1 MLPPLAWTHFHHRGD
16 ADGNPIAEA
25 VPIYGCVQD
34 AIEGLKSIIK
44 HHDERLAHA
53 HSNRRF
59 QMGQSI
65 FGDQIPNWGR
75 THLFYRGHESIK
87 YDVLPTL
94 LRLNRDRE
102 STLTDICQRQQSL
115 NAVLHRLDEL
125 SGTKSDFAF
134 LKDLSSAQREA
145 LARHYG
151 CPSSML
157 DVSTSID
164 VAAHFATRSAKRQAP
179 EKDLG
184 ILFAFN
190 LLDIL
195 NLSGMTQSG
204 PTDNGVG
211 YRFTPIGRVSR
222 QMLVFES
229 PQRAHWENYDIY
241 FSRERT
247 FTLSF
252 EFVYVPGIHRI
263 DVQQAA
269 FFSANYAIGQEP
281 ENQQDSDPLAV
292 VAAWEIIQAFSY
304 KACFV
309 QSGQAYTS
317 FLPDSNG
324 DCIYPA
330 DHVTNQMD
338 SIINEKLN
346 RVRTVIADRPY
357 HTT

>member
-34 AIEGLKSIIK
+34 AIEGMKSIIK

-59 QMGQSI
+59 QMGQRI
-65 FGDQIPNWGR
+65 FGDLIPEGGR
-75 THLFYRGHESIK
+75 THLFYRGHESIR

-94 LRLNRDRE
+94 LRLDRDRD
-102 STLTDICQRQQSL
+102 STLKNIRQRQQSL
-115 NAVLHRLDEL
+115 HAVLQRLDEL
-125 SGTKSDFAF
+125 GRTNGDFAF

-157 DVSTSID
+157 DVTTNID

-179 EKDLG
+179 ETDLG

-195 NLSGMTQSG
+195 NLSGVSQSG
-204 PTDNGVG
+204 PTVNGVG

-229 PQRAHWENYDIY
+229 PQTANWENYDIY
-241 FSRERT
+241 FSKERT
-247 FTLSF
+247 FTFSF

-269 FFSANYAIGQEP
+269 FFSADYAFGQDSEH
-281 ENQQDSDPLAV
+281 QQDADSLAGV
-292 VAAWEIIQAFSY
+292 VAWEIIQAFSY

-324 DCIYPA
+324 DHIYPA
-330 DHVTNQMD
+330 DHVTSRMD
-338 SIINEKLN
+338 LIMSEELN
-346 RVRTVIADRPY
+346 RVRMPVAGHPPHAT
-357 HTT
+357 